1 VIISAFYRNTQSN
14 ASEGAKAISY
24 QPASA
29 VPKRAESADIEADTL
44 DRRVVPVHHTLRIAA
59 Q

>member
-1 VIISAFYRNTQSN
+1 MIASAFYLNPHSN
-14 ASEGAKAISY
+14 ASEGANAISY

-29 VPKRAESADIEADTL
+29 VPKRAESADIEADTQ